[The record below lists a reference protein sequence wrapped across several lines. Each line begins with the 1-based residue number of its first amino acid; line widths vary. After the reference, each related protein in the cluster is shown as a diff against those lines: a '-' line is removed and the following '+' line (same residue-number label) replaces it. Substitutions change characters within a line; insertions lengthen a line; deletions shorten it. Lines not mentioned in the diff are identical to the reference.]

1 MLGTAYTG
9 VSCGNMSGLA
19 CRDPYLG
26 LGVTRGHRARVRVV
40 RRSRVE

>member
-9 VSCGNMSGLA
+9 VSCGNWSGLA

-26 LGVTRGHRARVRVV
+26 LGVTSGHRARVRAT
-40 RRSRVE
+40 RRSMVE